1 VRVNAYP
8 DRTFEGRVSFVYPS
22 LDPRTR
28 TAQLR
33 IEMPNPDNLLKPA
46 MYANVEIAIPAGSGP
61 VLTVPTSAVIR
72 SGTRELVLV
81 QVAEGR
87 FEPRPVKLGM
97 QGDQYVQVLEGLADG
112 EQAVVSANFLIDAE
126 SNLRAA
132 LSSFAVPD
140 HTRSAP
146 APSAPAA
153 PADHHGHAG
162 H

>member
-1 VRVNAYP
+1 
-8 DRTFEGRVSFVYPS
+8 
-22 LDPRTR
+22 
-28 TAQLR
+28 
-33 IEMPNPDNLLKPA
+33 
-46 MYANVEIAIPAGSGP
+46 
-61 VLTVPTSAVIR
+61 
-72 SGTRELVLV
+72 
-81 QVAEGR
+81 
-87 FEPRPVKLGM
+87 M